1 MPNCMGTSVTTV
13 TKIFTLR
20 NNMLSSFKV
29 SSLSLIFY
37 IYIAFLQAKL
47 GEIEKVDDVFEV
59 PN

>member
-1 MPNCMGTSVTTV
+1 MGTSVTTV

-29 SSLSLIFY
+29 SSLNLIFY
-37 IYIAFLQAKL
+37 ISIAFLQAKL

>member
-1 MPNCMGTSVTTV
+1 MGTSVTIV